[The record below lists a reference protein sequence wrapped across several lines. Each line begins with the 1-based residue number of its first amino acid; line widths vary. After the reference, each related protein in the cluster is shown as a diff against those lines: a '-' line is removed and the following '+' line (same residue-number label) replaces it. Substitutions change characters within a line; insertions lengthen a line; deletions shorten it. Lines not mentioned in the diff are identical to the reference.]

1 MDVSKDVPAA
11 AGSATFAAS
20 LSRAARQIELA
31 DKIAILCVFL
41 GWFLLNT
48 LVVTLGSLQH
58 GVRFYDISAAIADPS
73 RLFFGLH
80 GSAHRILFGLLCVA
94 CLLAP
99 VLPHFRRGRF
109 LWIAYVVPLV
119 LMATSGIWLYVRASG
134 EFIAVPSGAIQTGEN
149 LVQLANDLVHHGS
162 TLVAR
167 HVAIGAGGYLAA
179 IASVVLGLRGSRHL
193 WSLLR

>member
-1 MDVSKDVPAA
+1 M
-11 AGSATFAAS
+11 
-20 LSRAARQIELA
+20 ELA
-31 DKIAILCVFL
+31 DKIAILCVFV

-80 GSAHRILFGLLCVA
+80 GSAHRILFGLLGVA

-99 VLPHFRRGRF
+99 VLPHFRAGRF
-109 LWIAYVVPLV
+109 RWVSYAAPLL
-119 LMATSGIWLYVRASG
+119 LMAVSGTWLYMRASG

-149 LVQLANDLVHHGS
+149 LVQLADDLVHHGS

-179 IASVVLGLRGSRHL
+179 IASSVLALRGSRHL
-193 WSLLR
+193 RSFAR